1 VSQLLLMDN
10 PIREYEWGST
20 SALPRLLRVPPT
32 GRPQAELWMGAH
44 DSASSTVDSGSLA
57 LRIAADP
64 VGELGESV
72 AAEHGSRLPF
82 MLKVLAAASPLSI
95 QAHPSLAQAR
105 AGYAAEEDRGVP
117 LDARERNYKDDN
129 HKPELLCALTPFR
142 ALGGFRAIPD
152 TIRLLAGLGVPA
164 LDADAALLAE
174 PDGLRALV
182 RRWLT
187 EPVAGLV
194 EQVAAACDGDL
205 TGEFAAER
213 EVAVD
218 LAAGFPGDPGVLIA
232 LLMNHVLL
240 QPGEA
245 MFMPAGNLHV
255 YLSGTGVEI
264 QANSDNVLRGG
275 LTPKHIDV
283 AELLAILDFTAGPPF
298 LVPAEEV
305 AEGVFE
311 YPVPVRDF
319 RLDRYELGAAASTID
334 GCVPQ
339 ILLCTSGSVE
349 LSDVDGTSLVLG
361 RGRSAYLPASQK
373 AVTVTG
379 RGTLFRA
386 STTPA

>member
-1 VSQLLLMDN
+1 VSQLLPMDN

-72 AAEHGSRLPF
+72 AAEHGARLPF

-117 LDARERNYKDDN
+117 LDARERSYKDDN

-142 ALGGFRAIPD
+142 ALGGFRAVPD
-152 TIRLLAGLGVPA
+152 TIRLLSGLSVPSLA
-164 LDADAALLAE
+164 ADIALLGE
-174 PDGLRALV
+174 PDGLRAVV

-187 EPVAGLV
+187 EPVAELV
-194 EQVAAACDGDL
+194 GQVAAACDSDL

-218 LAAGFPGDPGVLIA
+218 LAAGFPGDRGVLIA

-245 MFMPAGNLHV
+245 MFMPAGNLHA

-264 QANSDNVLRGG
+264 MANSDNVLRGG

-283 AELLAILDFTAGPPF
+283 AELLAILDLTAGPPS
-298 LVPAEEV
+298 LVPPNEV
-305 AEGVFE
+305 ADGVFD

-319 RLDRYELGAAASTID
+319 RLTRFELGAGASTID
-334 GCVPQ
+334 GGVPQ

-349 LSDVDGTSLVLG
+349 LSDVDGTTLVLG

-386 STTPA
+386 TTRPR